1 MVGVYPPARIILHY
15 GTYTVEHC
23 TLANGLITLLIVVMG
38 AALSSRTQWT
48 SASEI
53 NKGKLEFTPQNELLL
68 NDVVKYVETLVNSHP
83 TESEVTFKE
92 PFQWHTKVKPAEFG
106 SLNFGSLGYNIR
118 LVFALIRGRIIVYNR
133 GGCLAGGCTSAHG
146 HWSWFGV

>member
-1 MVGVYPPARIILHY
+1 MI
-15 GTYTVEHC
+15 
-23 TLANGLITLLIVVMG
+23 NLITPLIAAMG

-68 NDVVKYVETLVNSHP
+68 NDVVKYVETLVSKHP
-83 TESEVTFKE
+83 AESEVAFKE
-92 PFQWHTKVKPAEFG
+92 PFQWHTKVHPADFG

-118 LVFALIRGRIIVYNR
+118 LVIA
-133 GGCLAGGCTSAHG
+133 CTEGKSR
-146 HWSWFGV
+146 